1 MRHRRDV
8 SAGVIVYVRAGDG
21 CHFLLLRSKLTRR
34 PLWEFPKGGVA
45 RGETLREA
53 ALRELAEETGLSSDD
68 VRLIDGFERSED
80 YRFTAGDGRD
90 RTAIRKQV
98 TYFLAEAS
106 RTDIRISPDEASR
119 YAWLPLEVA
128 GRRLRYKAGR
138 AILDDAARVAGC
150 DPTGPDQPET
160 SSRSREASIPL
171 GRRRA

>member
-8 SAGVIVYVRAGDG
+8 SAGVIVYVRAGEG

-45 RGETLREA
+45 HGESLRDA
-53 ALRELAEETGLSSDD
+53 ALRELREETGLSPDD
-68 VRLIDGFERSED
+68 VRLIDGFERTED

-98 TYFLAEAS
+98 TYFLAES
-106 RTDIRISPDEASR
+106 RRTDIRISPDEASR

-128 GRRLRYKAGR
+128 SRRLRYKARR
-138 AILDDAARVAGC
+138 AMLDEAAKLARC
-150 DPTGPDQPET
+150 EPSPDQRET